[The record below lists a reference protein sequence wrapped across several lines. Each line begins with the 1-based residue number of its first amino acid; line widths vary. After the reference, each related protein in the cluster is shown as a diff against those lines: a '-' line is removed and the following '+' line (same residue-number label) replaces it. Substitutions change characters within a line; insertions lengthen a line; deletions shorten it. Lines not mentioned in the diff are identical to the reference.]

1 MTPLQAIVLA
11 VIQGISE
18 FLPISSSGHLIL
30 VPRLLG
36 WPDQGLVFDIATPVG
51 SLLAGRVYFRD
62 DLLKLVRAVPRLF
75 SREALQP
82 GTDAFLLLGLGLG
95 PIPAAIAGL
104 LLSDFVGGAARNPRL
119 VAINLIAFGLLLG
132 IADRI
137 GRKKLELEQIGWRH
151 VVVVGCLQALALI
164 PGTSRSGITITG
176 GLFTGLTRAT
186 AARFAFLLYVPV
198 MLAVTVKE
206 AIDLAQGAGAGI
218 GTMPLVLGFAVSAL
232 TSFAVIAFLLR
243 WLQRRTL
250 TAFVVY
256 RVLLGIVLLVWFA

>member
-36 WPDQGLVFDIATPVG
+36 WPDQGLVFDIATHVG
-51 SLLAGRVYFRD
+51 SLLAVLVYFRKELTA
-62 DLLKLVRAVPRLF
+62 LLRAVPRLF
-75 SREALQP
+75 TREALQP

-95 PIPAAIAGL
+95 TVPAAVAGL
-104 LLSDFVGGAARNPRL
+104 LLSDFVAGAARNPRL
-119 VAINLIAFGLLLG
+119 VAINLIVFGLLLG
-132 IADRI
+132 VADRV
-137 GRKKLELEQIGWRH
+137 GRRTLEIAQVGWRH

-164 PGTSRSGITITG
+164 PGTSRSGVTITG
-176 GLFTGLTRAT
+176 GLLTGLTRP
-186 AARFAFLLYVPV
+186 AAASFAFLLYVPV
-198 MLAVTVKE
+198 MLLVTAKE
-206 AIDLAQGAGAGI
+206 IVDLAQGAGAGV
-218 GTMPLVLGFAVSAL
+218 GAVPLALGFGVSAL

-250 TAFVVY
+250 LAFVVY
-256 RVLLGIVLLVWFA
+256 RVMLGVLLLIWF